1 VVLKGK
7 AETMFSIK
15 LEKNLGHGVI
25 GGGCAG
31 YSFQNTVRAA
41 TDTLPVD
48 EEMIVSKIYPYY
60 KSSTVRFETL
70 DGVL

>member
-7 AETMFSIK
+7 AKIMFSIK
-15 LEKNLGHGVI
+15 LQKNLGHGVI
-25 GGGCAG
+25 EVGCAG

-48 EEMIVSKIYPYY
+48 ERMIVSKVMYN
-60 KSSTVRFETL
+60 VWVL
-70 DGVL
+70 DQF